1 MSCAQ
6 AGVSECTPILCV
18 WCAVCVCACTCARLC
33 THAHACGGCLLSG
46 CSEGPAFPHTPHFP
60 TRGWRARRAGGPAQG
75 PGCPKSCG
83 KTADEI
89 SRVFKHLHTTE
100 GMQTWS
106 RRLVRFTRVAAERA
120 GGRPVRS
127 HPARGPEHTV
137 WQRIRSKAQPPVH
150 VPRKAGRVL
159 GHGRPTGRGRQCVH
173 GEQVARPAE
182 GGACA
187 GTCDP
192 GRPGLHSQPSVLF
205 HRVRCLLGSLTSSET
220 VTKSVPVASPCWED
234 GPSSEV
240 SADHRRPGCRLHV
253 RGKGQRRDRGGPGP
267 SVSGLQGP
275 EARRTP
281 GLEEQGPVS

>member
-60 TRGWRARRAGGPAQG
+60 TRGWRSRCAGGPAQG

-127 HPARGPEHTV
+127 HPARGPKHTV
-137 WQRIRSKAQPPVH
+137 WQRIHSKAQPPVH

-159 GHGRPTGRGRQCVH
+159 GAWATHGTWK
-173 GEQVARPAE
+173 
-182 GGACA
+182 
-187 GTCDP
+187 
-192 GRPGLHSQPSVLF
+192 
-205 HRVRCLLGSLTSSET
+205 T
-220 VTKSVPVASPCWED
+220 VC
-234 GPSSEV
+234 
-240 SADHRRPGCRLHV
+240 
-253 RGKGQRRDRGGPGP
+253 
-267 SVSGLQGP
+267 
-275 EARRTP
+275 ARRAGGTSC
-281 GLEEQGPVS
+281 GRRGVCWDV